1 MKRNLAFGRVNFI
14 LLGISMAL
22 VIIGFILMSGD
33 SSTAK
38 AFNPEIFSA
47 MRIKVAPI
55 LCLIGFLSMI
65 GAVMYRSKDDTPT
78 ELKELSDDKIALSE
92 KTQIDAPK
100 KYDAQRNNVVP
111 KHRKNEKR

>member
-78 ELKELSDDKIALSE
+78 ELEEVKDKEVNKIEQTRIDLS
-92 KTQIDAPK
+92 K
-100 KYDAQRNNVVP
+100 K
-111 KHRKNEKR
+111 KR

>member
-65 GAVMYRSKDDTPT
+65 GAVMYRSKDETPT
-78 ELKELSDDKIALSE
+78 VQEEVKDKEVNKIE
-92 KTQIDAPK
+92 KTRIDLSK
-100 KYDAQRNNVVP
+100 K
-111 KHRKNEKR
+111 KR

>member
-22 VIIGFILMSGD
+22 VIIGFILMGGD

-38 AFNPEIFSA
+38 AFNPDIFST

-55 LCLIGFLSMI
+55 VCLVGFLSMI
-65 GAVMYRSKDDTPT
+65 GAVMYRKKEDEATDLE
-78 ELKELSDDKIALSE
+78 ELVEQEITKTE

-100 KYDAQRNNVVP
+100 KMDTYRNNEVP
-111 KHRKNEKR
+111 KKKRKR

>member
-78 ELKELSDDKIALSE
+78 ELEEVKDKEVNKIE
-92 KTQIDAPK
+92 KTRIDLSK
-100 KYDAQRNNVVP
+100 K
-111 KHRKNEKR
+111 KR

>member
-65 GAVMYRSKDDTPT
+65 GAVMYRSKDETPT
-78 ELKELSDDKIALSE
+78 VQEEVKDKEVNKIE
-92 KTQIDAPK
+92 KTRVDLSK
-100 KYDAQRNNVVP
+100 K
-111 KHRKNEKR
+111 KR